1 MSLDLRARP
10 LMRLAQLLVLGCML
24 AWEASATAAINV
36 TLVLSDSSAIYR
48 ETADSLQHELAQEN
62 QHWQV
67 RVQTQAARIGST
79 GENLVITLGLRALQ
93 RVLAEP
99 GSTPVW
105 ALLVPRA
112 EFDLISA
119 KHPNAKR
126 RQLSAL
132 YLDQPLPRQIQML
145 MAALPTT
152 KRLGVLVGRSDTH
165 VAAAIRE
172 AAGAH
177 ALDVSIERISRADD
191 AVALLADL
199 RGRIEV
205 LLLVPDPQVMSRSML
220 QPLLLETYR
229 LRLPVVAYSTHLIG
243 AGAMLA
249 LYTPPGK
256 LGQEAGQRL
265 RHARRNG
272 GLQLPP
278 SAYPDS
284 FDVAVNRS
292 VALSLGIRVP
302 TGDLIRQR
310 MDRNAGR

>member
-1 MSLDLRARP
+1 MSLDPRARP
-10 LMRLAQLLVLGCML
+10 LLRLARLLVLGCML
-24 AWEASATAAINV
+24 AWAAWATAAINV
-36 TLVLSDSSAIYR
+36 TLVLSDSGAIYR
-48 ETADSLQHELAQEN
+48 EAVDNLRDELAQEN

-67 RVQTQAARIGST
+67 RVQTLPARIGSDR
-79 GENLVITLGLRALQ
+79 ENLVIPLGLRALQ
-93 RVLAEP
+93 SVLAEP
-99 GSTPVW
+99 GNTPVW
-105 ALLVPRA
+105 SLLVPRA
-112 EFDLISA
+112 EYDQLA
-119 KHPNAKR
+119 ARHPAAKR
-126 RQLSAL
+126 RPLSAL

-145 MAALPTT
+145 MAALPAT
-152 KRLGVLVGRSDTH
+152 KRLGVLVGNSDTSL
-165 VAAAIRE
+165 AKAIRE

-177 ALDVSIERISRADD
+177 ELEVSIRRITRADD

-199 RGRIEV
+199 RGRIDI
-205 LLLVPDPQVMSRSML
+205 LLLVPDPQVMNRSML

-229 LRLPVVAYSTHLIG
+229 LRLPVMTYSTHLIE

-249 LYTPPGK
+249 LYTSPSR

-278 SAYPDS
+278 PAYPDS

-302 TGDLIRQR
+302 TGELIRQR
-310 MDRNAGR
+310 MDRKAGR